1 MSAPETNLE
10 RQKKRHIGPLGGM
23 LLVVAFVSILFGVF
37 YILAT
42 SGDEVGDGA
51 QAPTESTQST
61 ETSVGSDTSN

>member
-23 LLVVAFVSILFGVF
+23 LLVVAFAAILFGVF

-42 SGDEVGDGA
+42 DGEEAGDGV
-51 QAPTESTQST
+51 QARATST
-61 ETSVGSDTSN
+61 ENSAGSDTNN

>member
-23 LLVVAFVSILFGVF
+23 LLVVAFAAILFGVF

-42 SGDEVGDGA
+42 DGEETGNGM
-51 QAPTESTQST
+51 QAPAAGT
-61 ETSVGSDTSN
+61 ETSAGSDTSN